1 MMEIKDLIPWARH
14 TQLSQSKDSPEEHP
28 ITSLQREMN
37 RVFESF
43 WKGFDQFGPNDSS
56 LGDLIARSDVVETD
70 GAIEVSIELPGVD
83 EEDIQVSISDDS
95 LSIKG
100 EKRIER
106 QDDKKGYFVSER
118 SYGTVERTI
127 ALPPGLDSSKAEA
140 TFSKGV
146 LTVSLPQSEAAKA
159 KVRRIEVKSA

>member
-1 MMEIKDLIPWARH
+1 MEIKDLIPWARH
-14 TQLSQSKDSPEEHP
+14 RPVSQSKDSPEEHP

-43 WKGFDQFGPNDSS
+43 WQGFDPFESRESS
-56 LGDLIARSDVVETD
+56 YGALNAASDVVETD

-83 EEDIQVSISDDS
+83 ENDIQVSISDDA

-106 QDDKKGYFVSER
+106 QQDKKGYFVSER
-118 SYGTVERTI
+118 SYGTVERSI
-127 ALPPGLDSSKAEA
+127 ALPPGLDTSKAEA

-146 LTVSLPQSEAAKA
+146 LTVRLPQSEAASS
-159 KVRRIEVKSA
+159 KVRHIEVKSA